1 MPMANA
7 TPIEP
12 NKELEELIEEIDL
25 QHVVLEFAFYESASP
40 NNYESHFDAAHE
52 FLDTSHTAYQ
62 KHYAT
67 IDFNQYPLAKNH
79 VYKWNPD
86 ELIGTQIS
94 FAEFWGPDDVAPT
107 PIGDNAWSIPN
118 VEVYKTAFFL
128 PPYGLQKP
136 QERNIALFDRL
147 NERLF
152 GNAQKNELVIYSWAN
167 QCSGYFD
174 AGLEWWGAFL
184 WTISHPEKI
193 AITLIGA
200 SSSD

>member
-1 MPMANA
+1 MARA

-12 NKELEELIEEIDL
+12 EEELGTLLEEIDL
-25 QHVVLEFAFYESASP
+25 QHVVLEFVFYQSALP
-40 NNYESHFDAAHE
+40 QDYQSHFDAAYD
-52 FLDTSHTAYQ
+52 FLDASHQQFQ

-79 VYKWNPD
+79 VHKWNPD
-86 ELIGTQIS
+86 ELIGTRIS
-94 FAEFWGPDDVAPT
+94 FAEFWGSDDVDPT
-107 PIGDNAWSIPN
+107 PLGNRAWSVPN
-118 VEVYKTAFFL
+118 VDGFKTAFFL

-136 QERNIALFDRL
+136 QDHNIVLFDRL
-147 NERLF
+147 NGSLF
-152 GNAQKNELVIYSWAN
+152 GNAPKNDLVVYSWSN

-184 WTISHPEKI
+184 WTIARPDTTG
-193 AITLIGA
+193 ITLIGA